1 MNILITGGAGYV
13 GYALVQRLLQRS
25 NTIENITVYDNLS
38 RKNYALFSGAKIGAG
53 KLTFV
58 PGELLDGRT
67 LARVAAGADAVVH
80 LAAKVTTP
88 FADNEAHF
96 FDQVNHWGTAQLV
109 QAVCDAPRVKKLL
122 YLSSVSV
129 YGNHPEPVNE
139 QTPPHPD
146 SFYGHAKLRGEEQ
159 LVRLPE
165 SCETYVL
172 RAGNV
177 YGFNPAMRLDAVVN
191 RFVFEAHF
199 QGRITLHGN
208 GEQARPFIQV
218 DKLTGLLAGLL
229 EQPYGSG
236 LANTGQPDSG
246 PESRALPA
254 DVSNT
259 AKHQRALPP
268 GIYNAVEHN
277 FTVREIAQAVAQVY
291 PELERHTINQHLA
304 MKSLRV
310 QVPCVL
316 TQALPLPERSFADEI
331 RDFGAHFAF

>member
-1 MNILITGGAGYV
+1 MRVLITGGAGYV
-13 GYALVQRLLQRS
+13 GYSLIQRLLQS
-25 NTIENITVYDNLS
+25 NTSISEIVVYDNLS
-38 RKNYALFSGAKIGAG
+38 RKNYALFSGPKTAG
-53 KLTFV
+53 TRIRFV
-58 PGELLDGRT
+58 PGELLDGRS
-67 LARVAAGADAVVH
+67 LARVVASADAVLH

-109 QAVCDAPRVKKLL
+109 QAVCDAPAVNRFL

-129 YGNHPEPVNE
+129 YGNHPDPVSE
-139 QTPPHPD
+139 DTPPHPD

-165 SCETYVL
+165 RCQTYVL

-218 DKLTGLLAGLL
+218 DKLAGLIAGLL
-229 EQPYGSG
+229 EQPAAPT
-236 LANTGQPDSG
+236 LA
-246 PESRALPA
+246 
-254 DVSNT
+254 
-259 AKHQRALPP
+259 P
-268 GIYNAVEHN
+268 GVYNAVEHN
-277 FTVREIAQAVAQVY
+277 FTVREIAQVVAGIY
-291 PELERHTINQHLA
+291 PDLERHTINQHLE

-310 QVPCVL
+310 QVPCKL
-316 TQALPLPERSFADEI
+316 TEALPPPARSFADEI
-331 RDFGAHFAF
+331 RDFGQHFAF

>member
-1 MNILITGGAGYV
+1 MRVLITGGAGYV
-13 GYALVQRLLQRS
+13 GYALVQRLLRS
-25 NTIENITVYDNLS
+25 KVYISEIVVYDNLS
-38 RKNYALFSGAKIGAG
+38 RKNYALFSGPKTGSAT
-53 KLTFV
+53 LRFV

-67 LARVAAGADAVVH
+67 LKRVVASADAVVH

-109 QAVCDAPRVKKLL
+109 QAVCDAPAVKRFL

-129 YGNHPEPVNE
+129 YGNHPDPVSE
-139 QTPPHPD
+139 SSPPHPD

-165 SCETYVL
+165 SCQTYVL

-218 DKLTGLLAGLL
+218 DKLAGLIAGLL
-229 EQPYGSG
+229 EQEH
-236 LANTGQPDSG
+236 TGAS
-246 PESRALPA
+246 LPG
-254 DVSNT
+254 V
-259 AKHQRALPP
+259 
-268 GIYNAVEHN
+268 YNAVEHN
-277 FTVREIAQAVAQVY
+277 FTVREIARAVASIY
-291 PELERHTINQHLA
+291 PDLERHTINQHLE

-316 TQALPLPERSFADEI
+316 TQALPLFERNFGDEI